1 MRLLLVFLVALALA
15 GCKDEGGTR
24 PPVCQRTIDLSL
36 SDRGTTDA
44 WLRVRFTEAP
54 PYSFRLIRDGEPVL
68 TVVASSSDTLVADE
82 PLLPNRSYTHKAYRL
97 SGTNVIDSSQ
107 PVQVTTLDTTS
118 SAWQWALDTL
128 GVMNSYLLDCAI
140 IAPDNIWVVGTI
152 YVRDSLGNVEDT
164 PHNAAMWDGMQWNL
178 LRIQFYT
185 ICGQQSRTPYP
196 TSSVFAF
203 SPNDVWIAMDGD
215 QVTRWN
221 GNTQTA
227 TMCLPFSFSVRE
239 LWGTSPNAMYAA
251 GSGGNI
257 AFYNG
262 STWQRQESG
271 TTLALTDVFGV
282 NANEVYVVGLHRGQV
297 WGVVLQ
303 NMGTVWETMIEGEI
317 LTDTSQLFRTKL
329 YGTTEGLWV
338 DERGALYT
346 VGNFM
351 YQFKHGKWGYVK
363 SLPEN
368 FIGGSNFV
376 RGYLKDV
383 QGNASNDM
391 FIVGERNTI
400 RHYNGSSWQ
409 QTGLPYSYT
418 SPISWYRVAVIGN
431 NAVAVGSIPE
441 SFGRGLVM
449 RLWR

>member
-1 MRLLLVFLVALALA
+1 MLALLTFL
-15 GCKDEGGTR
+15 GFCCKDEGTPPSPYKRTIEISLEDYGTR
-24 PPVCQRTIDLSL
+24 
-36 SDRGTTDA
+36 DA
-44 WLRVRFTEAP
+44 WLRVCFTDAP
-54 PYSFRLIRDGEPVL
+54 PYSFRLTRDGETVL
-68 TVVASSSDTLVADE
+68 TVIASPNDTLVGDE
-82 PLLPNRSYTHKAYRL
+82 PLLPNRSYTYKAYRL

-164 PHNAAMWDGMQWNL
+164 PHNAARWDGMKWNL

-221 GNTQTA
+221 GNAQTA
-227 TMCLPFSFSVRE
+227 TMCLPFSFSIRE

-271 TTLALTDVFGV
+271 TTLFISDVFGV
-282 NANEVYVVGLHRGQV
+282 SPTEIYATGNQRAFARGL
-297 WGVVLQ
+297 VLHGNSQ
-303 NMGTVWETMIEGEI
+303 TWQTMIVSESD
-317 LTDTSQLFRTKL
+317 DTVGLFRTKL
-329 YGTTEGLWV
+329 YGAMEGLWV
-338 DERGALYT
+338 DERGTVYT
-346 VGNFM
+346 VGNLM
-351 YQFKHGKWGYVK
+351 YQFRHGRWDYTK
-363 SLPEN
+363 SLPGN
-368 FIGGSNFV
+368 YFSGNPGYLY
-376 RGYLKDV
+376 RGYLFSVRGD
-383 QGNASNDM
+383 ASNDM
-391 FIVGERNTI
+391 FISGEINTLRHFNGVRWSEVGV
-400 RHYNGSSWQ
+400 
-409 QTGLPYSYT
+409 PYHPLRYELA
-418 SPISWYRVAVIGN
+418 WYSVSMKGHA
-431 NAVAVGSIPE
+431 AVAVGALAQN
-441 SFGRGLVM
+441 FGQGVVI